1 MINIKEK
8 IYSKAFENGVN
19 YVIQKMFNEEKN
31 KWILPTIGT
40 VGTIGGG
47 IAAEVMSQ
55 RHNKK
60 LAEKTNEMLRENE
73 ESMKNLTASINRARD
88 AAKRM
93 MHR

>member
-1 MINIKEK
+1 MRKKN
-8 IYSKAFENGVN
+8 
-19 YVIQKMFNEEKN
+19 N
-31 KWILPTIGT
+31 KWILPAVGT

-55 RHNKK
+55 RHDKK
-60 LAEKTNEMLRENE
+60 LAEKTNEMLRKDE
-73 ESMKNLTASINRARD
+73 EYMKNLTASINRARD

>member
-1 MINIKEK
+1 ML
-8 IYSKAFENGVN
+8 SKKCLAR
-19 YVIQKMFNEEKN
+19 KKTN
-31 KWILPTIGT
+31 KWILPTVGT
-40 VGTIGGG
+40 IGTIGGG

-60 LAEKTNEMLRENE
+60 LAEKTNEMLRKGE
-73 ESMKNLTASINRARD
+73 EYMKNLTASTNRARD